1 MGPQRIVSG
10 SNHQPP
16 TITTSLQI
24 PQEVQNPLSTDFFLL
39 LSETNVSKG
48 FWLTSCEKDQ
58 LFSPTNAVDLETH
71 LVEDE
76 PYESSNFSD
85 KDRPSLPTTTNDP
98 TTSLGLCHSAVQRN
112 SIWPLIFAPDRFVY
126 DKERSRINYFTPA
139 SCYECFVQDQ
149 VASDSWQEDNHLR
162 RVLDDVPPY
171 LDSYLMG
178 LFWGRYNNTLL
189 VVDQEA
195 FSNDRM
201 IGGTT
206 YYSSFLHLV
215 CLAMAWRFADRNHR
229 GMGQVSLSNGQSTF
243 QRDAKYILHRVL
255 EDARSLTVVQAFLIL
270 SDVEFYQ
277 GRYDLTAIH
286 ISTACRLAFEF
297 GLNLDPAKFNLSEP
311 ERRFRKHLLRSCI
324 IHDRAWALYHGRP
337 TNMKDSDISTSY
349 LNKKSLDRCNRAED
363 DQEWTGTSEQTLHE
377 QILDALIELSGY
389 SSQIHDLV
397 QPRLTPE
404 VIVDENRL
412 TDVAFLDARL
422 KTWYSTLPP
431 RLTWTAEN
439 IKTAPRLYFIMQ

>member
-1 MGPQRIVSG
+1 MDPQRIVAE
-10 SNHQPP
+10 SNHQLP
-16 TITTSLQI
+16 TIMTSLQI
-24 PQEVQNPLSTDFFLL
+24 PQKVQNPPILFLL
-39 LSETNVSKG
+39 LSGTNLSKG
-48 FWLTSCEKDQ
+48 FWLISCEQDQ

-71 LVEDE
+71 LAEGE
-76 PYESSNFSD
+76 PDESSHLSD
-85 KDRPSLPTTTNDP
+85 KGSPSLPTTTNDQ
-98 TTSLGLCHSAVQRN
+98 TTSLGLCRSGVQRN

-126 DKERSRINYFTPA
+126 DKDRGRINYFTPA
-139 SCYECFVQDQ
+139 SCYEYFWQNR

-178 LFWGRYNNTLL
+178 LFWSRYNNTLL
-189 VVDQEA
+189 VVDQNS

-201 IGGTT
+201 NGGTT

-215 CLAMAWRFADRNHR
+215 CLAMASHFADRNHN
-229 GMGQVSLSNGQSTF
+229 GMSQVSLSNGQSTF
-243 QRDAKYILHRVL
+243 QREAKYILHRVL
-255 EDARSLTVVQAFLIL
+255 EDARSLIVVQALLIL

-286 ISTACRLAFEF
+286 ISTACCLAFEF
-297 GLNLDPAKFNLSEP
+297 GLNLDPAQFDLSEP
-311 ERRFRKHLLRSCI
+311 ERRFRKNLLRSCI

-337 TNMKDSDISTSY
+337 ANMKDSDISTSY
-349 LNKKSLDRCNRAED
+349 LNQKSLNQCNRVEG
-363 DQEWTGTSEQTLHE
+363 DQEWTRTSEQTLHE

-439 IKTAPRLYFIMQ
+439 IKTAPRLYFVMQ